1 MSKYATT
8 PWHAMKIEELEQRL
22 KTDRSRGLGLK
33 ISRSRLERLGRNE
46 LFHPEPVSTGACIK
60 TIFSDTS
67 LLLLLLICVIALC
80 FSRWNAVIA
89 VLIVLCVST
98 TVTVIAYQK
107 TQRIR
112 ETMAGLSAPR
122 VHIIRAGQHLL
133 AESTSIVPGDLL
145 ILRDGD
151 VIPCDARIVSATDL
165 FVKVLYCG
173 TDRSLQYT
181 TTSKRACTLDPIDD
195 GTLPPLRENM
205 LTAGS
210 VILEGRAVAFAVAT
224 GEDTYLAAFRGPH
237 ALSCEVGEVPSVL
250 KMKCYVSRYSLGM
263 CALLLPITL
272 IGLLSGG
279 GELQIFDVFFL
290 ALSLGVASMSE
301 QLMVMGRIVAACG
314 LVRAALK
321 QPQEKAA
328 IIKNYASLE
337 QLGHMSELFVYDTIA
352 ATDAK
357 MHPHAVYTSDDI
369 YHSGRWS
376 SEIVTRFFTTVYLY
390 EKAMRTQVGL
400 LSVSS
405 EEFPPLVA
413 MLHGIKELQEKIS
426 FDPVALDIRT
436 LSLTPSTKHTGGV
449 DVTLRSR
456 DNAPEQRCIL
466 CGTDD
471 LLLERCEA
479 KTVGGETVALDENAK
494 ALLQG
499 IYRKF
504 HAQGSRTLLFASVQN
519 ETVVFEGMIVFKQAY
534 DPDLIENLEQLQRS
548 GVRTT
553 LFLSNEDAYDI
564 QQLLHSGWIRK
575 ASEVSYASRIRENGE
590 SLTDVFER
598 SRVIAGLTDREV
610 ESLIDDCHHKKRTVS
625 TLSLRWRDALEHRA
639 DLRICCEDCV
649 FRSDVVTERKPVPLE
664 NGAQRCNRRS
674 NTAALREADI
684 LVRRCTESGGTLDG
698 VINALYTARAIR
710 KNMVLVLQYLI
721 FTQFLRMTV
730 VLLPLL
736 FGVAAQS
743 AALRVFGGLIIDLGY
758 ILILAFHRY
767 DAAELQTVQQDRGY
781 FHSPIKKR
789 PAWICASIATGV
801 LITVLGAILRGC
813 GVAPSGAGYEVF
825 VFLSLAI
832 TQTMVILFFLQS
844 SSPASSSRFSRITV
858 GTVLFLVLGLV
869 LVVSAL
875 PGPAALFGCPGFS
888 WKILLFS
895 LLSIP
900 FFIGSLLLSRLVCPR
915 IKGWIRTFLKE
926 KLFRE
931 DV

>member
-8 PWHAMKIEELEQRL
+8 PWHAMEIEELERRL

-89 VLIVLCVST
+89 VLIVLCAST

-107 TQRIR
+107 TQQIR
-112 ETMAGLSAPR
+112 EAMAGLSAPR

-145 ILRDGD
+145 ILREGD

-165 FVKVLYCG
+165 FVKALYYG
-173 TDRSLQYT
+173 TDHALQYT
-181 TTSKRACTLDPIDD
+181 AMGKRACTLDPVDD
-195 GTLPPLRENM
+195 GTLPSLRENM

-210 VILEGRAVAFAVAT
+210 VILGGRAVAFAVAT
-224 GEDTYLAAFRGPH
+224 GEDTYLAAFLGPH
-237 ALSCEVGEVPSVL
+237 ALSCEVGEVPSVV
-250 KMKCYVSRYSLGM
+250 KMKRYVSRYSLGM

-357 MHPHAVYTSDDI
+357 MHPHAIYTSDDI

-376 SEIVTRFFTTVYLY
+376 SEAITHFFTTVYLY
-390 EKAMRTQVGL
+390 EKAMRMQAGSAL
-400 LSVSS
+400 ASGEGS
-405 EEFPPLVA
+405 PLTA
-413 MLHGIKELQEKIS
+413 MMQGIKELQENIA

-436 LSLTPSTKHTGGV
+436 LSLAPSDKYTGGV
-449 DVTLRSR
+449 EVALRSR
-456 DNAPEQRCIL
+456 DNVQEQRCIL

-494 ALLQG
+494 AMLQG

-504 HAQGSRTLLFASVQN
+504 HVQGSRTLLFASVQN

-534 DPDLIENLEQLQRS
+534 DPDLIENLEQLQSS

-553 LFLSNEDAYDI
+553 LFLSSEDAYDV
-564 QQLLHSGWIRK
+564 QQLLNSGWIRK
-575 ASEVSYASRIRENGE
+575 TSEVSYASKIRQNGE
-590 SLTDVFER
+590 SLTEVFEH

-610 ESLIDDCHHKKRTVS
+610 ESLIGYCHHKKRTVAA
-625 TLSLRWRDALEHRA
+625 LSLRWRDAQEHRA
-639 DLRICCEDCV
+639 DLHICCDDHI
-649 FRSDVVTERKPVPLE
+649 FQSDVVTERKPTPLE
-664 NGAQRCNRRS
+664 NDSQRRNRS
-674 NTAALREADI
+674 GDTAALREADV

-721 FTQFLRMTV
+721 FTQFLRMTA

-743 AALRVFGGLIIDLGY
+743 AALLVFGGLIIDLGY

-801 LITVLGAILRGC
+801 LITVLGAILRSC
-813 GVAPSGAGYEVF
+813 GVASSGAGYEVF

-875 PGPAALFGCPGFS
+875 PGPAALFGCLGFS

-915 IKGWIRTFLKE
+915 IKGWIHTFLKE

-931 DV
+931 DI